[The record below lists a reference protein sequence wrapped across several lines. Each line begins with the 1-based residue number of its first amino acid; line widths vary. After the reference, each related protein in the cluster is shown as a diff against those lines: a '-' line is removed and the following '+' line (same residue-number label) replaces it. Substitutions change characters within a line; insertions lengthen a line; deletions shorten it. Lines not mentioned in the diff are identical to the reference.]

1 MICYG
6 KFLLL
11 QENVKVK
18 AERIGANRVGGL
30 DATPIQDEIYDR
42 SGGIVRSDHLKSNG
56 VHKGPPSRN
65 PYLFSE
71 RRNRQW
77 WTPFSSDP

>member
-42 SGGIVRSDHLKSNG
+42 SGRMTGNSQI
-56 VHKGPPSRN
+56 
-65 PYLFSE
+65 
-71 RRNRQW
+71 
-77 WTPFSSDP
+77 